1 MLPTTFFQEP
11 LKSVEVLMPWWSETW
26 SPKTKQTRQ
35 TTRWSR
41 KHLYGIYEFMCDV
54 FCLPAWMVCFDCRY
68 SFICPSHGSN
78 FIIGK
83 GWSCQRIL
91 LNNKLQI
98 FTSSLACRPWKNYRV
113 PKGSKRTVGTSP
125 ILFFSV
131 FLLIFHDIC
140 PGSPKTKLGP
150 LVVGNPLYGSFW
162 RPFLVWSLTS
172 RVYFL
177 MCKYCCQG
185 LDCCGWRLSPY

>member
-1 MLPTTFFQEP
+1 MLPIGWKYATYHFFPRTSKIRWGSYAMMKWNMITKNQTN
-11 LKSVEVLMPWWSETW
+11 KAGQHVEVE
-26 SPKTKQTRQ
+26 
-35 TTRWSR
+35 

-125 ILFFSV
+125 ILFFLSV
-131 FLLIFHDIC
+131 FC
-140 PGSPKTKLGP
+140 SYSTTYAQE
-150 LVVGNPLYGSFW
+150 V
-162 RPFLVWSLTS
+162 
-172 RVYFL
+172 
-177 MCKYCCQG
+177 Q
-185 LDCCGWRLSPY
+185 RLNLAHW